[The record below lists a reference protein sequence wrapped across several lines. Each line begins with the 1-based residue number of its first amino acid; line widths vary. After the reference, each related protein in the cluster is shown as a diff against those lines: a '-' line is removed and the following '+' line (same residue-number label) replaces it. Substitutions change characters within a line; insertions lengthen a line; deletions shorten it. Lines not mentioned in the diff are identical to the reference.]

1 MPTAFL
7 VESTLLPIRG
17 DENLWQNLCRAGR
30 DPAVMPNTLS
40 RGASANLDLLRS
52 IAVLLVLFNHLTRHY
67 HYDHFDGV
75 GLFGVLLF
83 FVHTSLVL
91 MYSMQRSHLAGFAL
105 ARDFYIRRFFR
116 IYPLSILAVLAAVAL
131 HLHADGRGLAIGAR
145 PGPLELVSNLL
156 LIQNLTY
163 SSSIIGP
170 LWSLPLEVQM
180 YVFLPF
186 LFLWRKRSLGVL
198 LLLWV
203 VCGALGH
210 FPQTIPALAWFTLL
224 LYVPNFLPGIMAFT
238 LPEKR
243 FVPSWLWPVFIM
255 LLTALVFWIP
265 TRRVSAVA
273 CLLLG
278 LGIPFFKEIAF
289 RPLKFLANRIATY
302 SYGIYLGHSFF
313 IWYALTEHHSWILFW
328 VMWLVIPA
336 ALYHI
341 FERPA
346 LDVGK
351 RVAER
356 LLVPRE
362 RRLATE
368 QQNAEAA
375 D

>member
-1 MPTAFL
+1 MP
-7 VESTLLPIRG
+7 
-17 DENLWQNLCRAGR
+17 D
-30 DPAVMPNTLS
+30 TLS

-52 IAVLLVLFNHLTRHY
+52 IAVLLVLLNHLTRHY
-67 HYDHFDGV
+67 HYDHFDGI

-91 MYSMQRSHLAGFAL
+91 MYSMQRSHLTGFAL

-116 IYPLSILAVLAAVAL
+116 IYPLSILAVLCAVAL
-131 HLHADGRGLAIGAR
+131 HLHADGRGLAIAPR

-156 LIQNLTY
+156 LTQNLTH
-163 SSSIIGP
+163 SNSIIGP

-203 VCGALGH
+203 VFGVLGH
-210 FPQTIPALAWFTLL
+210 FPQTVPALAWFTLL

-238 LPEKR
+238 LPER
-243 FVPSWLWPVFIM
+243 RLVPSWLWPVFI
-255 LLTALVFWIP
+255 LLISALVFWMP
-265 TRRVSAVA
+265 TRRVSGVA

-289 RPLKFLANRIATY
+289 GPLKFVANRIATY

-328 VMWLVIPA
+328 LMWLVIPA

-341 FERPA
+341 FERPT
-346 LDVGK
+346 LEVGK

-356 LLVPRE
+356 SSLPAPPRLV
-362 RRLATE
+362 T
-368 QQNAEAA
+368 QQPNAEGA

>member
-1 MPTAFL
+1 
-7 VESTLLPIRG
+7 
-17 DENLWQNLCRAGR
+17 
-30 DPAVMPNTLS
+30 MPNTLS

-52 IAVLLVLFNHLTRHY
+52 IAVLLVLLNHLSRHY
-67 HYDHFDGV
+67 HYDHFDGI

-91 MYSMQRSHLAGFAL
+91 MYSMQRSHLTGFAL

-116 IYPLSILAVLAAVAL
+116 IYPLSILAVLSAVAL

-163 SSSIIGP
+163 SNSIIGP

-180 YVFLPF
+180 YLFLPF

-198 LLLWV
+198 LLLWAV
-203 VCGALGH
+203 FGVLGH
-210 FPQTIPALAWFTLL
+210 FPQTVPGLAWFTLL

-238 LPEKR
+238 LPER
-243 FVPSWLWPVFIM
+243 RLVPSWLWPVFI
-255 LLTALVFWIP
+255 LLITALVFWMP
-265 TRRVSAVA
+265 TRRVCGVA

-278 LGIPFFKEIAF
+278 LAIPFFKEIAF
-289 RPLKFLANRIATY
+289 RPLKFVANRIATY

-328 VMWLVIPA
+328 LMWLVIPA

-346 LDVGK
+346 LELGK

-356 LLVPRE
+356 LSLPTQPRLV
-362 RRLATE
+362 TE
-368 QQNAEAA
+368 QPNAEGA